1 MQQSPTIFAWD
12 DAFGVVL
19 TFHGLL
25 TRFMDAVCLSAYMTA
40 SLDFKINGREG
51 YDAAVPYVT
60 NNLRG
65 KNIFVIKLI
74 FWL

>member
-1 MQQSPTIFAWD
+1 
-12 DAFGVVL
+12 
-19 TFHGLL
+19 
-25 TRFMDAVCLSAYMTA
+25 MDAVCLSAYMTA

>member
-1 MQQSPTIFAWD
+1 MIFAWD

-19 TFHGLL
+19 MFHGLL
-25 TRFMDAVCLSAYMTA
+25 TRFMDAVCLSAYVTG

-51 YDAAVPYVT
+51 CDEVVPCVT

-65 KNIFVIKLI
+65 GRGIFL
-74 FWL
+74 L